1 MLRLCAQKYARL
13 ISVAS
18 VFLAVSCQHLNARE
32 LHLDCSR
39 PSQGAMV
46 DLDTDRRFLQLMW
59 SDGVAEEF
67 QQGAFYISA
76 PDKNGN
82 KRKVVSYMTAERDH
96 VDFGVDHLCLEEATK
111 PCAPQHIGHR
121 LDLSRNQ
128 MSYADGETIGVFAC
142 VPGPVGRR
150 F

>member
-1 MLRLCAQKYARL
+1 MLRLCAQKYVRL
-13 ISVAS
+13 TSVAS

-32 LHLDCSR
+32 IHLDCSR

-46 DLDTDRRFLQLMW
+46 DLDTDRRFLQIMW

-82 KRKVVSYMTAERDH
+82 KRNISEIQANNFELQT
-96 VDFGVDHLCLEEATK
+96 T
-111 PCAPQHIGHR
+111 
-121 LDLSRNQ
+121 
-128 MSYADGETIGVFAC
+128 
-142 VPGPVGRR
+142 
-150 F
+150 